1 MSSIFSKII
10 NGEIPSYKVA
20 EDDHFFAFLDIRPL
34 QKGHVLV
41 VPKVEVDYIFD
52 LDDTALSA
60 LMLFSKRVAKA
71 IEASI
76 PCERIGVAV
85 IGLEVPHCHV
95 HLAPINSIHDMNFA
109 KVKEI
114 PEAEMQEI
122 ASAIRSHFN

>member
-52 LDDTALSA
+52 LDDTTLSA